1 MEYTCRTTPVDQL
14 TGETG
19 LHHFKRVCWINMIFL
34 HLSSDWLDNVRL
46 FLTHIQRE
54 ALYYFY
60 QQQIKLS
67 ELLNEVFAC
76 ECQYSLCLSPVR
88 MRSRGRAHLINRSP
102 VTCSVFT
109 SFVLWTEKKEAFPPS
124 FYLSSHICEFA
135 CLLLALFCWCM
146 YFVDKSSAV
155 QLREISWVN
164 SGKCQ
169 W

>member
-1 MEYTCRTTPVDQL
+1 MTMEYTCRTTPADQL

-19 LHHFKRVCWINMIFL
+19 LHHFKRVCWINTIFL

-60 QQQIKLS
+60 QQQMKLS

-88 MRSRGRAHLINRSP
+88 MRSSGRAHLINRSP

-109 SFVLWTEKKEAFPPS
+109 SFVLWTEKNLSPPH
-124 FYLSSHICEFA
+124 FIFLRIFVNLHVCF
-135 CLLLALFCWCM
+135 LLF
-146 YFVDKSSAV
+146 SAGV
-155 QLREISWVN
+155 CIL
-164 SGKCQ
+164 
-169 W
+169 